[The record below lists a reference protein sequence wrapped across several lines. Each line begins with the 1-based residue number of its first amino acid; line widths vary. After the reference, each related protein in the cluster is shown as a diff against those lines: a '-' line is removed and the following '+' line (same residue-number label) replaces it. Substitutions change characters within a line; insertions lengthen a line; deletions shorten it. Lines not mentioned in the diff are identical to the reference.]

1 MGKNAK
7 PKEKNT
13 FLDDLPVLILSLVL
27 TLLPII
33 MFPYGED
40 MYALPKVTFL
50 YVATLLLA
58 IVYVVRS
65 VKDGAF
71 VLRRTPLD
79 IPVLLIVTYAAIS
92 LLLSDGPLLGLVGK
106 YKRYEGLPSL
116 ICYALIYFFTVQS
129 IKGEK
134 HLERMIKIMS
144 VGFALVSFYGLLQL
158 FGLDFPTVLHFGS
171 RVQSSFGNPILFGSY
186 LVVML
191 PLLFVLARNSD
202 EERWRLFSWSLIA
215 LGSINLIYTESRGAW
230 LGLLA
235 VVIAIIAKPKKPG
248 ALKSKRPKKGRS
260 KKQTLKSLKP
270 KNRFTVI
277 VVAVAVCAVV
287 VGSLFAAPNSHLGQ
301 RLVSTFAFSEG
312 SAATRIEIW
321 KASLAMVSDR
331 PLFGYGLEQ
340 MGYWFPLYK
349 TAQHVSLAP
358 NGIAD
363 RTHNDLLQAAVDMGL
378 PGLLLYMWIFVIAV
392 LGLFKNRGR
401 LHETPYSTGLFAAL
415 IGYFAQAQTGIPA
428 VFISPLVWSMLGASV
443 NISYQGKETRLV
455 VPKWLR
461 LKAVIP
467 VAVVIFVAFS
477 LLAIRPMVAD
487 IYLFK
492 AEQLARVSPD
502 QAEPLFEAL
511 TTIYPYQTEYP
522 KRATEFYLDFASSS
536 QNNIFARRASLIA
549 EQGLNYN
556 KRDFELAYY
565 VGESSLLDYRFTQN
579 QMALTRAEE
588 YYELAQKL
596 WPNLA
601 LIKSRL
607 FDIATLKGDS
617 KRAAAIAQQLIN
629 MGQQDPKFYYALAT
643 YAQKTGDEGAA
654 KRYFKKIE
662 EIDPGFLLKTSNN

>member
-7 PKEKNT
+7 SKEKNT

-33 MFPYGED
+33 MFPYSDD

-50 YVATLLLA
+50 YAATILLV
-58 IVYVVRS
+58 IVFVVRS
-65 VKDGAF
+65 VKDGEF
-71 VLRRTPLD
+71 VLRRTVLD
-79 IPVLLIVTYAAIS
+79 IPVLLIIVYATIS
-92 LLLSDGPLLGLVGK
+92 LIFSDGPLLGLVGK

-134 HLERMIKIMS
+134 DLKRMIKIMA

-158 FGLDFPTVLHFGS
+158 FGLDFPTVRHFGS
-171 RVQSSFGNPILFGSY
+171 RIQSSFGNPILFGSY
-186 LVVML
+186 LIIML
-191 PLLFVLARNSD
+191 PLLFILARHSD
-202 EERWRLFSWSLIA
+202 QEKWRLFSWSLIA
-215 LGSINLIYTESRGAW
+215 LGSINLVYTESRGAW

-235 VVIAIIAKPKKPG
+235 VVVAIIIKSRKP
-248 ALKSKRPKKGRS
+248 SIVKRKRTKNVRS
-260 KKQTLKSLKP
+260 KKQALTPKS
-270 KNRFTVI
+270 RFTM
-277 VVAVAVCAVV
+277 VVMVV
-287 VGSLFAAPNSHLGQ
+287 VMCGVVTGSLFAAPNSHLGE
-301 RLVSTFAFSEG
+301 RLTSTFAFSEG
-312 SAATRIEIW
+312 SAATRLEIW
-321 KASLAMVSDR
+321 KASLEMVSDR
-331 PLFGYGLEQ
+331 PLFGYGFEQ

-349 TAQHVSLAP
+349 TAQHVKLAP

-363 RTHNDLLQAAVDMGL
+363 RTHNDLLQAALDMGL

-392 LGLFKNRGR
+392 LGLFRTRNRMR
-401 LHETPYSTGLFAAL
+401 ETPYATGLFAAL
-415 IGYFAQAQTGIPA
+415 VGYFAQAQTGIPA

-443 NISYQGKETRLV
+443 NISYQGTETRLT
-455 VPKWLR
+455 VPKWLK
-461 LKAVIP
+461 LE
-467 VAVVIFVAFS
+467 VVVPATIIIFTAC
-477 LLAIRPMVAD
+477 LLLVIRPIIAD

-492 AEQLARVSPD
+492 AEQIARVSPD

-511 TTIYPYQTEYP
+511 TTIYPYQTEYS
-522 KRATEFYLDFASSS
+522 KRSTEFYLDFATSS
-536 QNNIFARRASLIA
+536 QNDIFARRASVIA

-565 VGESSLLDYRFTQN
+565 VGESSLLDYQFTQDK
-579 QMALTRAEE
+579 MTLIKAEE
-588 YYELAQKL
+588 YFGLAQKL

-617 KRAAAIAQQLIN
+617 KQAAAIAQQLIN
-629 MGQQDPKFYYALAT
+629 MDQQDPKFYYALAT

-662 EIDPGFLLKTSNN
+662 EIAPGFLLKTSK